1 MEGMVIDDILSI
13 LSLIMVVVAGM
24 VMAAYVG
31 YQSGLRKKINTLT
44 DGYIT
49 GLEEENQRLKS
60 ERAKN

>member
-1 MEGMVIDDILSI
+1 MVIDDILSI
-13 LSLIMVVVAGM
+13 LSLIMIVVAGM
-24 VMAAYVG
+24 VIAMFVG
-31 YQSGLRKKINTLT
+31 YQYGLRKKIDALT

>member
-1 MEGMVIDDILSI
+1 MVIDDILGI
-13 LSLIMVVVAGM
+13 LSLVMVVVAGM

-31 YQSGLRKKINTLT
+31 YQSGLRKKINALT

>member
-1 MEGMVIDDILSI
+1 MVIDDILSI
-13 LSLIMVVVAGM
+13 LSLVMVVVAGM

-31 YQSGLRKKINTLT
+31 YQSGLRKKINALT